1 MIEYRPGT
9 LNIVA
14 DALSQRDGDNL
25 LLHAVTAPSFQL
37 FDDLRR
43 ELQLD
48 DDMRALRDSIVVN
61 RGEP

>member
-1 MIEYRPGT
+1 ME
-9 LNIVA
+9 
-14 DALSQRDGDNL
+14 
-25 LLHAVTAPSFQL
+25 PSFQL
-37 FDDLRR
+37 FDDLCR